1 MYKVLIIDDEKFIR
15 KSIRNRI
22 EWEEYGFE
30 VCAEAENG
38 ERGLEVMKEVRPNL
52 VVVDIRMPVMDG
64 LAFITEAKKQ
74 FPENIYVIMSA
85 YSDFEYARKAIQI
98 GIEDYVLKPVEEE
111 EMYQILEKAKKKLD
125 KMQFM
130 KQMNGSGGE
139 ERQKTTG
146 GIQVQEVVFWDK
158 DEEYGGKIEECINAH
173 SYVQKKEAKV
183 YFMDGY
189 SREHCFLFLLEGENF
204 QRDDVRAMLEEITEV
219 CGKEV
224 RAAYSEIYAGTEV
237 KKAAAECIQ
246 ILQRKIFYPEKKVFC
261 IGHFQREDERE
272 KQYRKTKEAL
282 LQAEKSFLKQEYEK
296 SLQEFSGIIEQTVVK
311 ENAAANI
318 EEIIREIISFLSHYK
333 EKQISQTDR
342 NILFHRFESR
352 DFLLSYDTAEEL
364 KTDLKSLF
372 YSFMELS
379 GCSREKETIDSVK
392 DYIQENYAG
401 NLNAAEI
408 AAKFYLNPSYFSTL
422 FKEKTGM
429 KLTNYI
435 EGIRME
441 KAKEYLK
448 NDVWSITE
456 IALETGYSES
466 NYFSKVFKKYTGMSP
481 KQYREKMC
489 SSLQ

>member
-1 MYKVLIIDDEKFIR
+1 MYRVLIIDDEKFIR

-30 VCAEAENG
+30 VCAEADNG
-38 ERGLEVMKEVRPNL
+38 EKGLEVMKENRPDL
-52 VVVDIRMPVMDG
+52 VIVDIRMPILDG
-64 LAFITEAKKQ
+64 LAFITEAKKL
-74 FPENIYVIMSA
+74 FPKTVYVIMSA

-111 EMYQILEKAKKKLD
+111 EMYRILEKAKSKLD
-125 KMQFM
+125 KIQFM
-130 KQMNGSGGE
+130 RQMKETDGE
-139 ERQKTTG
+139 QLQDKGEIH
-146 GIQVQEVVFWDK
+146 IQAVVFWDVN
-158 DEEYGGKIEECINAH
+158 EEYGGKLEECINKH
-173 SYVQKKEAKV
+173 SYISMKNAKV

-189 SREHCFLFLLEGENF
+189 SREHCFLFLLEGRNF
-204 QRDDVRAMLEEITEV
+204 QKDDARKMLEEITEAE
-219 CGKEV
+219 GNGV
-224 RAAYSEIYAGTEV
+224 RAAYSEIYKSSEV
-237 KKAAAECIQ
+237 KRAAAECIQ
-246 ILQRKIFYPEKKVFC
+246 ILQRKIFYPEKTVFC
-261 IGHFQREDERE
+261 IGHFQKEEACEE
-272 KQYRKTKEAL
+272 KYRKIKEAL
-282 LQAEKSFLKQEYEK
+282 LQAQKDFLKQEYEK
-296 SLQEFSGIIEQTVVK
+296 SLQEFSGIIEQTVEK
-311 ENAAANI
+311 DNSTANI
-318 EEIIREIISFLSHYK
+318 EEIIHEMISFLSHYR

-364 KTDLKSLF
+364 KADLKSLF

-379 GCSREKETIDSVK
+379 GNSEEKETIDSVK
-392 DYIQENYAG
+392 DYIRENYAE

-429 KLTNYI
+429 KLTSYI

-448 NDVWSITE
+448 NGIWSITE
-456 IALETGYSES
+456 IALQTGYSDS

-481 KQYREKMC
+481 KQYRE
-489 SSLQ
+489 SEA